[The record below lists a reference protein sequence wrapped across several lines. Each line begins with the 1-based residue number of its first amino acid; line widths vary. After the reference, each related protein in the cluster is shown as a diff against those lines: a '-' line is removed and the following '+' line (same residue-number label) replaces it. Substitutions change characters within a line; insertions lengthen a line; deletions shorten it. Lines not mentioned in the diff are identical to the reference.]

1 MFINRILIQPPP
13 ISPVVSNVMLRLPS
27 MTLFLPRDMT
37 DRLNTFTA
45 FKKKRKKIR
54 HYTVG
59 VLKQQHL

>member
-1 MFINRILIQPPP
+1 
-13 ISPVVSNVMLRLPS
+13 